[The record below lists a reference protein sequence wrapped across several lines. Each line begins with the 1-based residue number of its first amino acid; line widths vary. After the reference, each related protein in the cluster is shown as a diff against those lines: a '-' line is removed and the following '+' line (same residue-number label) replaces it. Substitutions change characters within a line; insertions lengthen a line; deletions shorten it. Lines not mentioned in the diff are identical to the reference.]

1 MEIAKEQIFFFFFF
15 VAENGPTS
23 PDTGKRHFNKS
34 VARKFGILPPH
45 PPRAVACKRL
55 LFHKYK
61 LSFLC
66 HPNPHFTL
74 AVMWA
79 HWTRESHM
87 WTNKWPGGARECV
100 CPRVCEGETVI
111 TSGRCRW
118 RSLHRYQLRRRLP
131 VSPVTEL
138 DQIQGRTEGQGI
150 WAWLMLA
157 SLSFPKYLLGRG
169 RLPEYHVMAILLV
182 YRWYYN
188 HTSV

>member
-1 MEIAKEQIFFFFFF
+1 M
-15 VAENGPTS
+15 
-23 PDTGKRHFNKS
+23 D
-34 VARKFGILPPH
+34 
-45 PPRAVACKRL
+45 RL
-55 LFHKYK
+55 LQTQGKDISTSLWHASLAFSPPTPPGLWRASACY
-61 LSFLC
+61 
-66 HPNPHFTL
+66 FTNTSSL
-74 AVMWA
+74 FSAIQIHILHLQSCGHTGPVKA
-79 HWTRESHM
+79 TCGQTNDREVRAS
-87 WTNKWPGGARECV
+87 V
-100 CPRVCEGETVI
+100 CVCEGETVI

-118 RSLHRYQLRRRLP
+118 RSLRRYQLRRRLP